1 VLHENRNRLRSA
13 TVELINSTPAADRPD
28 TMPDVAAYQDFLDR
42 WMQSGRRDA
51 DEADLHR
58 IHRFRSQLRAIAETD
73 DQSVRASIVNEVLAG
88 AMIQP
93 SLATH
98 GDTPFHIHYFPSFAS
113 PAEHLIADIGMEL
126 AGLIESGEDLR
137 LKVCA
142 SPTCSSAFF
151 DTTKNHSRL
160 YCDSQA
166 CGNRIHVANY
176 RRRRTETG

>member
-1 VLHENRNRLRSA
+1 MLHENRNRLRSA
-13 TVELINSTPAADRPD
+13 AVELINTTPAPDRDD
-28 TMPDVAAYQDFLDR
+28 TMPDLPAYQAFLDR
-42 WMQSGRRDA
+42 WMQSGLREA

-58 IHRFRSQLRAIAETD
+58 IHRFRLQLRAIAETSE
-73 DQSVRASIVNEVLAG
+73 QPIRVALVNEALAG

-93 SLATH
+93 SLASH
-98 GDTPFHIHYFPSFAS
+98 DGTPFHIHYFPSFAG
-113 PAEHLIADIGMEL
+113 PAEHLIADISMDL
-126 AGLIESGEDLR
+126 AMLIESGEDMR

-142 SPTCSSAFF
+142 SPTCSSAFY

-176 RRRRTETG
+176 RRRKTAS